1 MSSLVKLTR
10 AGNPRFTGLLA
21 PSFCFDSTVMRVFR
35 PIFKSIYP
43 RRVYNPLLP
52 TFRLKPTQQ
61 LSHFRLFTRSAP
73 RLSPKPPSPPPSSPV
88 LSPNP
93 TLSQRLKQLIKSY
106 GWYALGVYLLLSAL
120 DFGVAFVGINL
131 LGAEYVSRVAAS
143 AKSMVANL
151 MSKPV
156 EPGLDEVESTKNLH
170 STEGHEGLYAML
182 VLAYTVHKTLFLP
195 VRIGLTAAFT
205 PRLVAWLSRKGWAGG
220 AGTKRAAQ
228 EMREKFRQRQP

>member
-1 MSSLVKLTR
+1 MR
-10 AGNPRFTGLLA
+10 
-21 PSFCFDSTVMRVFR
+21 VMRVFR
-35 PIFKSIYP
+35 PIFKSISP
-43 RRVYNPLLP
+43 RVYSPLLP
-52 TFRLKPTQQ
+52 TFRLQPTQR
-61 LSHFRLFTRSAP
+61 LSYLRLFTTTSAP
-73 RLSPKPPSPPPSSPV
+73 RLSPIPPSSPPSSP
-88 LSPNP
+88 LLPPNP

-131 LGAEYVSRVAAS
+131 LGAEYVSRVAAT
-143 AKSMVANL
+143 AKSMVTSL
-151 MSKPV
+151 LSKPA
-156 EPGLDEVESTKNLH
+156 EPGLDQVDSTKNLQ
-170 STEGHEGLYAML
+170 SKDGHEGLYAML

-228 EMREKFRQRQP
+228 EMREKFRKRQP

>member
-1 MSSLVKLTR
+1 MR
-10 AGNPRFTGLLA
+10 
-21 PSFCFDSTVMRVFR
+21 VMRVFR
-35 PIFKSIYP
+35 PIFKSISP
-43 RRVYNPLLP
+43 RVYSPLLP

-61 LSHFRLFTRSAP
+61 LSHLRLFTTSAP
-73 RLSPKPPSPPPSSPV
+73 RLSPTPPSSPV
-88 LSPNP
+88 LPPNL

-143 AKSMVANL
+143 AKSMVTDII
-151 MSKPV
+151 SKPV
-156 EPGLDEVESTKNLH
+156 EPGLDEVESTKNH
-170 STEGHEGLYAML
+170 QSTEGHESLYAML

-205 PRLVAWLSRKGWAGG
+205 PRLVAWLSRKGWAGS

>member
-1 MSSLVKLTR
+1 MR
-10 AGNPRFTGLLA
+10 A
-21 PSFCFDSTVMRVFR
+21 FR
-35 PIFKSIYP
+35 PIFKSLSRFSP
-43 RRVYNPLLP
+43 RVSPLLP
-52 TFRLKPTQQ
+52 TSRLKPTLQ
-61 LSHFRLFTRSAP
+61 LYHIRLFTRSPP
-73 RLSPKPPSPPPSSPV
+73 RLSPIPPSPSSPV
-88 LSPNP
+88 LPPNP

-106 GWYALGVYLLLSAL
+106 GWYALGVYLLVSAL

-143 AKSMVANL
+143 AKSMVTNL
-151 MSKPV
+151 ISKPA
-156 EPGLDEVESTKNLH
+156 EPGLDEVEVTKNLQ

-228 EMREKFRQRQP
+228 EMREKFRQRKP

>member
-1 MSSLVKLTR
+1 MR
-10 AGNPRFTGLLA
+10 A
-21 PSFCFDSTVMRVFR
+21 FR
-35 PIFKSIYP
+35 PIFKSISSRIYS
-43 RRVYNPLLP
+43 PLLP
-52 TFRLKPTQQ
+52 TYRLKPAQR
-61 LSHFRLFTRSAP
+61 LSHLRLFTSSSS
-73 RLSPKPPSPPPSSPV
+73 RLSPIPLSPPPSSPV
-88 LSPNP
+88 LPPNP

-131 LGAEYVSRVAAS
+131 LGAEYVSRLAAS
-143 AKSMVANL
+143 AKSMVTSL
-151 MSKPV
+151 ISKPT
-156 EPGLDEVESTKNLH
+156 EPGLDEVESTKNLQ
-170 STEGHEGLYAML
+170 STAEGHEGLYAML